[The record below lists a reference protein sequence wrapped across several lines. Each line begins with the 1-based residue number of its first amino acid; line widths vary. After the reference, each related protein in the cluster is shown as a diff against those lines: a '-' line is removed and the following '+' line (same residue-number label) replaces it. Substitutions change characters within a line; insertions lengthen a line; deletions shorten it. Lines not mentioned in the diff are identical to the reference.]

1 MAELEENM
9 QQTVL
14 EFESKLNQLEREN
27 LVLSEAPETAEK
39 MCRQLLQ
46 ENAELSQKN
55 EFLSESNEDLRT
67 KNMNFQKRIQEIE
80 SKSQDLESGMR
91 LNLRQSS
98 AKILG
103 LEKLIESLHEEIA
116 EKERDKLDQEDR
128 LRTLIKDNETDK
140 EKLGESERNVQVK
153 ISSLEMSKAREF
165 SSLKRELSLLKQKKS
180 EMDCVKESLE
190 KELDEIKGKHNVNV
204 SVKDEEILE
213 LKCDLQDSMQNI
225 ETQKM
230 ELQSKLKGLGMA
242 LHDVEDE
249 NQRLKSERS
258 RMVRDFNEDMSRI
271 SFQNQDMK
279 EEIRF
284 LKDQLGANW
293 TSKSSGHNQKGA
305 IKHDDKLD
313 DKLTQKVLS
322 PKFQAQVNEDDY
334 TELHKKCRKYNK
346 LIHKLREKISQLGSS
361 EERLRAEKAALERDL
376 SDIKLRHKQFGA
388 VFTQLEETKQIKEI
402 NSEKLGA
409 IDDVKNSIDEL
420 DKKSNEYLE
429 KAE

>member
-1 MAELEENM
+1 MH
-9 QQTVL
+9 
-14 EFESKLNQLEREN
+14 SKKKHI
-27 LVLSEAPETAEK
+27 ETP
-39 MCRQLLQ
+39 
-46 ENAELSQKN
+46 
-55 EFLSESNEDLRT
+55 
-67 KNMNFQKRIQEIE
+67 
-80 SKSQDLESGMR
+80 
-91 LNLRQSS
+91 
-98 AKILG
+98 
-103 LEKLIESLHEEIA
+103 
-116 EKERDKLDQEDR
+116 
-128 LRTLIKDNETDK
+128 
-140 EKLGESERNVQVK
+140 
-153 ISSLEMSKAREF
+153 
-165 SSLKRELSLLKQKKS
+165 KK
-180 EMDCVKESLE
+180 
-190 KELDEIKGKHNVNV
+190 
-204 SVKDEEILE
+204 
-213 LKCDLQDSMQNI
+213 NI

-249 NQRLKSERS
+249 NQRLKNERS

-293 TSKSSGHNQKGA
+293 TSKSSGHNQKDA
-305 IKHDDKLD
+305 IKQDDKLD

-322 PKFQAQVNEDDY
+322 PIVQAQVNKEDY
-334 TELHKKCRKYNK
+334 TELHKKCRIYNK

-361 EERLRAEKAALERDL
+361 EEKLRAEKAALERDL

-402 NSEKLGA
+402 NSEKLEA

>member
-1 MAELEENM
+1 M
-9 QQTVL
+9 QETVL
-14 EFESKLNQLEREN
+14 EFESKLNKLEREKST
-27 LVLSEAPETAEK
+27 LSEAPEKAEK
-39 MCRQLLQ
+39 ICRQLLQ

-55 EFLSESNEDLRT
+55 EFLTESNEDLRT
-67 KNMNFQKRIQEIE
+67 KNKNFQKRIQEIE

-116 EKERDKLDQEDR
+116 EKERDKMDQEDR

-153 ISSLEMSKAREF
+153 ISSLEMSKAKEF

-180 EMDCVKESLE
+180 EMDCIRDNLQ
-190 KELDEIKGKHNVNV
+190 KELDEIKEKHNVNV

-213 LKCDLQDSMQNI
+213 LKCDLQDAIQNI

-249 NQRLKSERS
+249 NQRLKNERS

-293 TSKSSGHNQKGA
+293 TSKSGHNQKDA
-305 IKHDDKLD
+305 IKQDDKLD

-322 PKFQAQVNEDDY
+322 HKFQAQVNEDDY

-346 LIHKLREKISQLGSS
+346 LIHKLREKILQLGSS
-361 EERLRAEKAALERDL
+361 EEKLRAEKAALERDL

-388 VFTQLEETKQIKEI
+388 VFTQLEDTKQIKEI
-402 NSEKLGA
+402 NSEKLEA

-420 DKKSNEYLE
+420 DKKSSEYLE

>member
-1 MAELEENM
+1 
-9 QQTVL
+9 
-14 EFESKLNQLEREN
+14 
-27 LVLSEAPETAEK
+27 
-39 MCRQLLQ
+39 
-46 ENAELSQKN
+46 
-55 EFLSESNEDLRT
+55 
-67 KNMNFQKRIQEIE
+67 
-80 SKSQDLESGMR
+80 
-91 LNLRQSS
+91 
-98 AKILG
+98 
-103 LEKLIESLHEEIA
+103 
-116 EKERDKLDQEDR
+116 
-128 LRTLIKDNETDK
+128 
-140 EKLGESERNVQVK
+140 
-153 ISSLEMSKAREF
+153 
-165 SSLKRELSLLKQKKS
+165 
-180 EMDCVKESLE
+180 
-190 KELDEIKGKHNVNV
+190 
-204 SVKDEEILE
+204 
-213 LKCDLQDSMQNI
+213 
-225 ETQKM
+225 
-230 ELQSKLKGLGMA
+230 
-242 LHDVEDE
+242 
-249 NQRLKSERS
+249 
-258 RMVRDFNEDMSRI
+258 MVRDFNEDMSRI

-293 TSKSSGHNQKGA
+293 TSKSSGHTQKGA

-402 NSEKLGA
+402 NSEKLEA

>member
-1 MAELEENM
+1 M
-9 QQTVL
+9 QETVL
-14 EFESKLNQLEREN
+14 EFESKLNKLEREK
-27 LVLSEAPETAEK
+27 LTLSEAPEKAEK

-46 ENAELSQKN
+46 ENAELSQKY
-55 EFLSESNEDLRT
+55 EFLTESNEDLRT

-91 LNLRQSS
+91 LNLRQST

-116 EKERDKLDQEDR
+116 EKERDKLNQEDR

-180 EMDCVKESLE
+180 EMDCIRDNLQ
-190 KELDEIKGKHNVNV
+190 KELDEIKEKHNVNV

-213 LKCDLQDSMQNI
+213 LKCDLQDAIQNI

-249 NQRLKSERS
+249 NQRLKNERS

-293 TSKSSGHNQKGA
+293 TSKSGHNQKDA
-305 IKHDDKLD
+305 IKHD

-361 EERLRAEKAALERDL
+361 EEKLRAEKAALERDL

-388 VFTQLEETKQIKEI
+388 VFTQLEDTKQIKEI
-402 NSEKLGA
+402 NSEKLEA

-420 DKKSNEYLE
+420 DKKSSEYLE

>member
-1 MAELEENM
+1 MAELEQNM
-9 QQTVL
+9 QETVL
-14 EFESKLNQLEREN
+14 EFESKLRSLEKEN
-27 LVLSEAPETAEK
+27 LILSEAPEKSEK

-55 EFLSESNEDLRT
+55 EFLSECNEDLRS
-67 KNMNFQKRIQEIE
+67 KNMSFQKRIQETE

-91 LNLRQSS
+91 LNLRQSA
-98 AKILG
+98 AKISG

-116 EKERDKLDQEDR
+116 TKERDKLDQEDR

-153 ISSLEMSKAREF
+153 ISSLEISKAREF
-165 SSLKRELSLLKQKKS
+165 SSLKRELSLMNQKKS
-180 EMDCVKESLE
+180 EMDFIIDNLQT
-190 KELDEIKGKHNVNV
+190 ELDAIKEKHNVNV

-213 LKCDLQDSMQNI
+213 LKCELQDSVQNF

-249 NQRLKSERS
+249 NLRLKNERS

-279 EEIRF
+279 ENIQF

-293 TSKSSGHNQKGA
+293 TSKSGHHHNQEDA
-305 IKHDDKLD
+305 IKQD
-313 DKLTQKVLS
+313 DKLTHKGLPPQ
-322 PKFQAQVNEDDY
+322 FQAQVNEDDF
-334 TELHKKCRKYNK
+334 TELQKKCRKYNK
-346 LIHKLREKISQLGSS
+346 LIHKLREKILQLGSS
-361 EERLRAEKAALERDL
+361 EEKLRAEKAALERDL

-402 NSEKLGA
+402 NSEKLEA
-409 IDDVKNSIDEL
+409 IDDVKNSLDEL

-429 KAE
+429 KRE

>member
-1 MAELEENM
+1 
-9 QQTVL
+9 
-14 EFESKLNQLEREN
+14 
-27 LVLSEAPETAEK
+27 

-55 EFLSESNEDLRT
+55 EFLSETNEDLRT

-80 SKSQDLESGMR
+80 STSQDLDSGMR
-91 LNLRQSS
+91 LNLIQSA

-180 EMDCVKESLE
+180 EMDCIKESLE

-249 NQRLKSERS
+249 NQRLKVNDHAWCVTLMKTCRESRS
-258 RMVRDFNEDMSRI
+258 RTRI
-271 SFQNQDMK
+271 
-279 EEIRF
+279 
-284 LKDQLGANW
+284 
-293 TSKSSGHNQKGA
+293 
-305 IKHDDKLD
+305 
-313 DKLTQKVLS
+313 
-322 PKFQAQVNEDDY
+322 
-334 TELHKKCRKYNK
+334 
-346 LIHKLREKISQLGSS
+346 
-361 EERLRAEKAALERDL
+361 
-376 SDIKLRHKQFGA
+376 
-388 VFTQLEETKQIKEI
+388 
-402 NSEKLGA
+402 
-409 IDDVKNSIDEL
+409 
-420 DKKSNEYLE
+420 
-429 KAE
+429 

>member
-14 EFESKLNQLEREN
+14 EFESKLNKLEREN
-27 LVLSEAPETAEK
+27 LVLSEAPEKAEK

-55 EFLSESNEDLRT
+55 DFLSESNEDLRT

-80 SKSQDLESGMR
+80 SKSQDLESGTR
-91 LNLRQSS
+91 LNLRQSA

-180 EMDCVKESLE
+180 EMDCIKESLE

-249 NQRLKSERS
+249 NQRLKNERS

-293 TSKSSGHNQKGA
+293 TSKSSGHNQKDA
-305 IKHDDKLD
+305 IKQDDKLD

-322 PKFQAQVNEDDY
+322 PIVQAQVNKDDY
-334 TELHKKCRKYNK
+334 TELHKKCRKYNE

-361 EERLRAEKAALERDL
+361 EVKLRAEKAALERDL

-402 NSEKLGA
+402 NSEKLEA

>member
-1 MAELEENM
+1 M
-9 QQTVL
+9 QETVL
-14 EFESKLNQLEREN
+14 EFESKLRSLEKEN
-27 LVLSEAPETAEK
+27 LILSEAPEKSEK

-55 EFLSESNEDLRT
+55 EFLSECNEDLRT
-67 KNMNFQKRIQEIE
+67 KNMSFQKRIQETE

-91 LNLRQSS
+91 LNLRQSA
-98 AKILG
+98 AKISG

-116 EKERDKLDQEDR
+116 AKERDKLDQEDR

-165 SSLKRELSLLKQKKS
+165 SSLKRELSLVNQKKS
-180 EMDCVKESLE
+180 EMDFTIENLQT
-190 KELDEIKGKHNVNV
+190 ELDSIKEKHNVNV

-213 LKCDLQDSMQNI
+213 LKCELQDSVQNF

-249 NQRLKSERS
+249 NLRLKNERA

-279 EEIRF
+279 ENIQF

-293 TSKSSGHNQKGA
+293 TSKSGHHHNQEDA
-305 IKHDDKLD
+305 IKQD
-313 DKLTQKVLS
+313 DKLTHKGLS
-322 PKFQAQVNEDDY
+322 PQFQARVNEDDF
-334 TELHKKCRKYNK
+334 TELQKKCRKYNK

-361 EERLRAEKAALERDL
+361 EEKLRAEKAALERDL

-402 NSEKLGA
+402 NSEKLEA
-409 IDDVKNSIDEL
+409 IDDVKNSLDEL

-429 KAE
+429 KRE

>member
-1 MAELEENM
+1 M
-9 QQTVL
+9 QETVL
-14 EFESKLNQLEREN
+14 EFESKLNKLEREK
-27 LVLSEAPETAEK
+27 LTLSETPEKAEK

-55 EFLSESNEDLRT
+55 EFLNESNEDLRT
-67 KNMNFQKRIQEIE
+67 KNKNFQKRIQEIE

-116 EKERDKLDQEDR
+116 EKERDKLNQEDR

-180 EMDCVKESLE
+180 EMDCIRDNLQ
-190 KELDEIKGKHNVNV
+190 KELDEIKEKHNVNV

-213 LKCDLQDSMQNI
+213 LKCDLQDAIQNI

-249 NQRLKSERS
+249 NQRLKNERS

-293 TSKSSGHNQKGA
+293 TSKSGHNQKDA

-346 LIHKLREKISQLGSS
+346 LIHKLREKILQLGNS
-361 EERLRAEKAALERDL
+361 EEKLRAEKAALERDL

-388 VFTQLEETKQIKEI
+388 VFTQLEDTKQIKEI
-402 NSEKLGA
+402 NSEKLEA

-420 DKKSNEYLE
+420 DKKSSEYLE

>member
-1 MAELEENM
+1 M
-9 QQTVL
+9 QETVL
-14 EFESKLNQLEREN
+14 EFESKLNNLEKEN
-27 LVLSEAPETAEK
+27 LILSEAPEKAEK

-55 EFLSESNEDLRT
+55 DFLSECNEDLRS
-67 KNMNFQKRIQEIE
+67 KNMSFQKRIQETE

-91 LNLRQSS
+91 LNLRQST
-98 AKILG
+98 AKISG
-103 LEKLIESLHEEIA
+103 LEKLIESLYEEIA
-116 EKERDKLDQEDR
+116 EKEKDKLDQEDR

-165 SSLKRELSLLKQKKS
+165 SSLKRELSLLNQKKS
-180 EMDCVKESLE
+180 EMDFIIENLQ
-190 KELDEIKGKHNVNV
+190 KELDDIKEKHNVNV

-213 LKCDLQDSMQNI
+213 LKCDLQDSIQNF

-249 NQRLKSERS
+249 NQRLKNERA

-279 EEIRF
+279 ENIQF

-293 TSKSSGHNQKGA
+293 TSKSQSGRNQEDA
-305 IKHDDKLD
+305 IKHG
-313 DKLTQKVLS
+313 DKLTHKGLS
-322 PKFQAQVNEDDY
+322 PQFEARVNEDDY

-346 LIHKLREKISQLGSS
+346 LIHKLREKILQLGSS
-361 EERLRAEKAALERDL
+361 EEMLRAEKAALERDL

-388 VFTQLEETKQIKEI
+388 VFTQLEETKQINEI
-402 NSEKLGA
+402 KSDKLDV

-429 KAE
+429 KRE

>member
-1 MAELEENM
+1 M
-9 QQTVL
+9 QETVL
-14 EFESKLNQLEREN
+14 EFESKLNHLEKEN
-27 LVLSEAPETAEK
+27 LILSQAPEKAEK

-46 ENAELSQKN
+46 ENAEISQKN
-55 EFLSESNEDLRT
+55 DFLSECNEDLRS
-67 KNMNFQKRIQEIE
+67 KNMSFQKRIQETE

-91 LNLRQSS
+91 LNLRQST
-98 AKILG
+98 AKISG

-165 SSLKRELSLLKQKKS
+165 SSLKRELSLLNQKKS
-180 EMDCVKESLE
+180 EMDFIIESLQ
-190 KELDEIKGKHNVNV
+190 KELDEIKEKHNVNV

-213 LKCDLQDSMQNI
+213 LKCDLQDSIQNF

-249 NQRLKSERS
+249 NQRLKNERA

-279 EEIRF
+279 ENIQF

-293 TSKSSGHNQKGA
+293 TSKSSPNQEDA
-305 IKHDDKLD
+305 IKHDDKLTH
-313 DKLTQKVLS
+313 KGLS
-322 PKFQAQVNEDDY
+322 PHFHDRVNEDDY

-361 EERLRAEKAALERDL
+361 EEKLRAEKAALERDL

-388 VFTQLEETKQIKEI
+388 VFTQLEDTKQIKEI
-402 NSEKLGA
+402 NSEKLEA

-420 DKKSNEYLE
+420 DKKSSEYLE
-429 KAE
+429 KAEN

>member
-14 EFESKLNQLEREN
+14 EFESKLNKLEREN
-27 LVLSEAPETAEK
+27 SVLSEAPETAEK

-180 EMDCVKESLE
+180 EMDCIKESLE

-293 TSKSSGHNQKGA
+293 TSKSSGHTQKGA

-402 NSEKLGA
+402 NSEKLEA

-420 DKKSNEYLE
+420 DK
-429 KAE
+429 

>member
-1 MAELEENM
+1 M
-9 QQTVL
+9 QETVL
-14 EFESKLNQLEREN
+14 EFESKLNHLEKEN
-27 LVLSEAPETAEK
+27 LILSEAPEKAEK

-55 EFLSESNEDLRT
+55 DFLSECNEDLRS
-67 KNMNFQKRIQEIE
+67 KNMSFQKRIQETE

-91 LNLRQSS
+91 LNLRQST
-98 AKILG
+98 AKISG

-165 SSLKRELSLLKQKKS
+165 SSLKRELSLLNQKKS
-180 EMDCVKESLE
+180 EMDFIIESLQ
-190 KELDEIKGKHNVNV
+190 KELDDIKEKHNVNV

-213 LKCDLQDSMQNI
+213 LKCDLQDSLQNF

-230 ELQSKLKGLGMA
+230 ELQSKLKGLRMA

-249 NQRLKSERS
+249 NQRLKNERA

-279 EEIRF
+279 ENIQF

-293 TSKSSGHNQKGA
+293 TSKSSPNQEDA
-305 IKHDDKLD
+305 IKHDDKLTH
-313 DKLTQKVLS
+313 KGLS
-322 PKFQAQVNEDDY
+322 PHFDDRVNEDDY

-346 LIHKLREKISQLGSS
+346 LIHKLREKILQLGSS
-361 EERLRAEKAALERDL
+361 EEKLRAEKAALERDL

-388 VFTQLEETKQIKEI
+388 VFTQLEETKQINEI
-402 NSEKLGA
+402 KSEKLDA
-409 IDDVKNSIDEL
+409 IDDVKHSIDEL

-429 KAE
+429 KRE

>member
-1 MAELEENM
+1 M
-9 QQTVL
+9 QETVL
-14 EFESKLNQLEREN
+14 EFESKLNKLEREKST
-27 LVLSEAPETAEK
+27 LSEAPEKAEK

-55 EFLSESNEDLRT
+55 EFLTESNEDLRT
-67 KNMNFQKRIQEIE
+67 KNKNFQKRIQEIE

-116 EKERDKLDQEDR
+116 EKERDKLNQEDR

-153 ISSLEMSKAREF
+153 ISSLEMSKAKEF

-180 EMDCVKESLE
+180 EMDCIRENLQ
-190 KELDEIKGKHNVNV
+190 KELDEIKEKHNVNV

-213 LKCDLQDSMQNI
+213 LKCDLQDAIQNI

-249 NQRLKSERS
+249 NQRLKNERS

-293 TSKSSGHNQKGA
+293 TSKSGHNQMDE
-305 IKHDDKLD
+305 IKLDDKLD

-361 EERLRAEKAALERDL
+361 EEKLRAEKAALERDL

-388 VFTQLEETKQIKEI
+388 VFTQLEDTKQIKEI
-402 NSEKLGA
+402 NSEKLEA

-420 DKKSNEYLE
+420 DKKSSEYLE